1 MDPIKHWGGFKPQ
14 LSNNIEENLIDLNI
28 FLSKKLNDC

>member
-1 MDPIKHWGGFKPQ
+1 MDPIKHCFFKPH

-28 FLSKKLNDC
+28 FLSQKLNDC